1 MSEIASGWTSG
12 HRSVDAGSM
21 ATEVIETHVS
31 ILFFVG
37 ERVYKLRKPVN
48 FGFLDFTGRQARQED
63 CAREVTLN
71 RRLAPDVYIGVA
83 DVLIEG
89 EAVDHMVVMRRMP
102 KDRRLAALARRG
114 DDLGVWL
121 TQVAQTIV
129 AFHRRAERSPEISAA
144 ATGAAIRAAW
154 DANAS
159 ESALFLNSILDAEL
173 DSELQELAER
183 WLSGRDRLFDA
194 RIASGKVCD
203 GHGDL
208 QAEDIFCL
216 DDGVRILDCVEFSDR
231 LRFGDV
237 CADVA
242 FLAMDLE
249 RLGRLEAARQFLDEY
264 RKLADDPFPES
275 LLHYYVALRAYV
287 RAKVACLRVEQGDE
301 ASRAQARKLHQL
313 ALDHLRQAQV
323 TVVFIGGLPG
333 SGKSTIA
340 TGVARILGWRLISS
354 DVVRQ
359 EIFRRQDETPVYG
372 TGRYAPEATDAVYTE
387 LLTRAENLLAGGESV
402 ILDAS
407 WIDSAWREKAR
418 VMASASGS
426 HVVELCCCVQP
437 DMAQE
442 RIVRRHAVGR
452 DPSEATPE
460 VRRYMSQAMEPWPSS
475 IVIDTTEATAEES
488 IGEVAGVLGR
498 RVQGTNGPSRDLIT
512 GPS

>member
-1 MSEIASGWTSG
+1 M
-12 HRSVDAGSM
+12 
-21 ATEVIETHVS
+21 
-31 ILFFVG
+31 
-37 ERVYKLRKPVN
+37 
-48 FGFLDFTGRQARQED
+48 
-63 CAREVTLN
+63 
-71 RRLAPDVYIGVA
+71 
-83 DVLIEG
+83 
-89 EAVDHMVVMRRMP
+89 
-102 KDRRLAALARRG
+102 
-114 DDLGVWL
+114 
-121 TQVAQTIV
+121 
-129 AFHRRAERSPEISAA
+129 
-144 ATGAAIRAAW
+144 
-154 DANAS
+154 
-159 ESALFLNSILDAEL
+159 
-173 DSELQELAER
+173 
-183 WLSGRDRLFDA
+183 
-194 RIASGKVCD
+194 
-203 GHGDL
+203 
-208 QAEDIFCL
+208 
-216 DDGVRILDCVEFSDR
+216 
-231 LRFGDV
+231 
-237 CADVA
+237 
-242 FLAMDLE
+242 
-249 RLGRLEAARQFLDEY
+249 EAARQFLDEY